1 MSLTSQSTVAELR
14 SELDRKR
21 RRALDLQAATGDA
34 EEWAVLNTLR
44 WELEDLDRDLYQG
57 QFIRNNDRLEKLV
70 AHIESATDD
79 AQRILRTL
87 DEVRAAVSRAREKIR
102 STSSIFG
109 EMDAFLVETET
120 LLDVIRA

>member
-14 SELDRKR
+14 SELDTKR
-21 RRALDLQAATGDA
+21 RRALDLQAATDDA

-57 QFIRNNDRLEKLV
+57 QFIRNNDRLERLV
-70 AHIESATDD
+70 AQIESATDD

-109 EMDAFLVETET
+109 EMDVFLVETEA